1 MDRVPLKSD
10 RFKTIAY
17 DIPNHLLEVV
27 YADGSVRQYKKIEQE
42 VYERLLHAT
51 RELFRREDC
60 RAVRGGSRVEPCV
73 C

>member
-42 VYERLLHAT
+42 VYERLLHA
-51 RELFRREDC
+51 
-60 RAVRGGSRVEPCV
+60 EPPESCFDEKIAGQYEEEAG
-73 C
+73 